1 MFRFAPSQP
10 PCPSSPRPHPV
21 CVASLSLAGGV
32 RSLPPRFPPRRSLL
46 RPHPHSIRIR
56 NRLQDPPSDRGRQ
69 EGGSIFLLCHWINIR
84 CQESLRIPKESQRIL
99 PFSPTLP
106 PPPTHA
112 SQWAGNELNDSIET
126 CIEARRRQRRQRR
139 QRRRHP
145 QGINKYQRMLH
156 HREMIK
162 RDKSAHRWVPGVGD
176 VAGVASVAQVLT
188 NS

>member
-1 MFRFAPSQP
+1 MVATIARIPHIFSSSFLFVFRFAPSQP

-106 PPPTHA
+106 PRPHTPP
-112 SQWAGNELNDSIET
+112 SGRVMNSMIQLKLVS
-126 CIEARRRQRRQRR
+126 RR
-139 QRRRHP
+139 
-145 QGINKYQRMLH
+145 
-156 HREMIK
+156 
-162 RDKSAHRWVPGVGD
+162 D
-176 VAGVASVAQVLT
+176 VVSVVSVVSVADILKVST
-188 NS
+188 SIKECSIIER